1 MSFTPHTPTDIQ
13 AMLATLNLASIAD
26 LFDEIPEALINERLD
41 QIPSALPE
49 KDVARLMQGLAAKDA
64 PLLCFAGAGAYD
76 HYIPAAVWE
85 LVGRGEFM
93 TAYTPYQAEASQGG
107 LQLIYEYQSMMASL
121 MGMDVS
127 NASLYD
133 GASALAEA
141 VIMGLRCN
149 KTIENQRVLIP
160 ASLNPRYSAVVK
172 SLCEIQGI
180 RIEILPFDSQS
191 GTLSPATLQAALREP
206 ASVLVIPQPNIFGR
220 LEEIDTLT
228 DMAHQ
233 ADCQV
238 IGCVNP
244 LAMSLLK
251 PPGHWGSEGA
261 DIACGEGQPLGV
273 PMAHGGPYFGF
284 MTCKKVNIRQ
294 MPGRI
299 VARTLDTEGRT
310 GFTLTLQAR
319 EQHIRRAKA
328 MSNICTNQGLLVT
341 AATIHM
347 SLMGA
352 EGLKNCITQSHH
364 QMNLLKQGLASI
376 GIYPSFEGPILHECA
391 FQLPQ
396 PASQLIHAMAQRGF
410 LAGVAFESWPKT
422 LIVCTTEMRTDEDIQ
437 AYVLAM
443 KESIKQAVNQGA
455 ELCL

>member
-1 MSFTPHTPTDIQ
+1 MSFTPHTPSDIQ
-13 AMLATLNLASIAD
+13 AMLARLNISRVAE
-26 LFDEIPEALINERLD
+26 LFDEVPESLLNENLD
-41 QIPSALPE
+41 QIPCALTE
-49 KDVARLMQGLAAKDA
+49 KDLTQLISRFAAQDK
-64 PLLCFAGAGAYD
+64 PLVCFAGAGSYD

-121 MGMDVS
+121 MGMEVS

-149 KTIENQRVLIP
+149 KNSQSMRVLVP
-160 ASLNPRYSAVVK
+160 ETVNPRVIAAVK

-180 RIEILPFDSQS
+180 EIELLPFDSRS
-191 GTLSPATLQAALREP
+191 GTLAPQTLASALENS
-206 ASVLVIPQPNIFGR
+206 ASVLVIPQPNVFGR
-220 LEEIDTLT
+220 LEEVDELT
-228 DMAHQ
+228 NLAHE
-233 ADCQV
+233 AGCQV
-238 IGCVNP
+238 IGYVNP
-244 LAMSLLK
+244 LAMTLLK
-251 PPGHWGSEGA
+251 PPGFWGNQGA

-284 MTCKKVNIRQ
+284 MTCRKSAIRQ
-294 MPGRI
+294 MPGRL
-299 VARTLDTEGRT
+299 VARTLDTEGRE

-347 SLMGA
+347 ALMGF
-352 EGLKNCITQSHH
+352 EGLKSCMTKSHH
-364 QMNLLKQGLASI
+364 QMNALKQGLATL
-376 GIYPSFEGPILHECA
+376 GIHPQFEGPCLHESA
-391 FQLPQ
+391 FTFSQ
-396 PASQLIHAMAQRGF
+396 PASEIITEMAKLGF
-410 LAGVAFESWPKT
+410 LAGVCLDPWPNT
-422 LIVCTTEMRTDEDIQ
+422 LIVCTTEMRSDEDIQ
-437 AYVLAM
+437 AYLQAIKLV
-443 KESIKQAVNQGA
+443 IKQPSHQGA
-455 ELCL
+455 ALCL

>member
-1 MSFTPHTPTDIQ
+1 MSFTPHTPSDIQ
-13 AMLATLNLASIAD
+13 SMLASLNLASIAE
-26 LFDEIPEALINERLD
+26 LFDEIPDSLINERLD

-49 KDVARLMQGLAAKDA
+49 KDLTQVIQALAAKDQ

-121 MGMDVS
+121 MAMDVS

-149 KTIENQRVLIP
+149 KIIENQRVLIP
-160 ASLNPRYSAVVK
+160 ATVNPRVIAVVK

-180 RIEILPFDSQS
+180 TIEILPFDPES
-191 GTLSPATLQAALREP
+191 GTLSPETLETALRDP
-206 ASVLVIPQPNIFGR
+206 ASVLVIPQPNVFGR
-220 LEEIDTLT
+220 LEAVDTLT
-228 DMAHQ
+228 DLAHQ
-233 ADCQV
+233 SDCQV
-238 IGCVNP
+238 IGYVNP

-251 PPGHWGSEGA
+251 PPGLWGARGA

-284 MTCKKVNIRQ
+284 MTCKNEFIRQ

-299 VARTLDTEGRT
+299 VARTVDTENRE

-364 QMNLLKQGLASI
+364 QMNALKQGLASI
-376 GIYPSFEGPILHECA
+376 GIHPNFEGPVLHECA
-391 FQLPQ
+391 FHCPY
-396 PASQLIHAMAQRGF
+396 PASQIIHAMAQRGF
-410 LAGVAFESWPKT
+410 LAGVAFDLWPNT
-422 LIVCTTEMRTDEDIQ
+422 LVVCTTEMRTDEEIQ
-437 AYVLAM
+437 AYVQAM
-443 KESIKQAVNQGA
+443 KETIKQTVNQGA